1 MQLENYFEFLA
12 EDDIRLKGHRIG
24 IEDILKYHL
33 NGYSPEEI
41 LSELPSL
48 NLEKIYATLTYYHQN
63 QTAINAYLFNVNQ
76 RREQNYQNWQKES
89 SPLIQRLKQAQAQKL
104 EENLIKQ

>member
-24 IEDILKYHL
+24 IENILKYYL

-48 NLEKIYATLTYYHQN
+48 NLEKIIETSKNLE
-63 QTAINAYLFNVNQ
+63 I
-76 RREQNYQNWQKES
+76 RREFNETPKITS
-89 SPLIQRLKQAQAQKL
+89 
-104 EENLIKQ
+104 

>member
-1 MQLENYFEFLA
+1 

-24 IEDILKYHL
+24 IENILKYYL

-48 NLEKIYATLTYYHQN
+48 NLEKIIETSKNLE
-63 QTAINAYLFNVNQ
+63 I
-76 RREQNYQNWQKES
+76 RREFNETQKITS
-89 SPLIQRLKQAQAQKL
+89 SLGSFKRTD
-104 EENLIKQ
+104 

>member
-1 MQLENYFEFLA
+1 MQLENYVEFLA

-24 IEDILKYHL
+24 IEDILKYYL

-48 NLEKIYATLTYYHQN
+48 NLEKIIETSKN
-63 QTAINAYLFNVNQ
+63 SEI
-76 RREQNYQNWQKES
+76 RREFNET
-89 SPLIQRLKQAQAQKL
+89 
-104 EENLIKQ
+104 IKITS

>member
-24 IEDILKYHL
+24 IEDILKYYL
-33 NGYSPEEI
+33 KGYSPEEI

-48 NLEKIYATLTYYHQN
+48 NLEKIIETSKN
-63 QTAINAYLFNVNQ
+63 SEI
-76 RREQNYQNWQKES
+76 RREFNET
-89 SPLIQRLKQAQAQKL
+89 
-104 EENLIKQ
+104 IKITS

>member
-33 NGYSPEEI
+33 KGYSPEEI

-48 NLEKIYATLTYYHQN
+48 NLEKIIETSKN
-63 QTAINAYLFNVNQ
+63 SEI
-76 RREQNYQNWQKES
+76 RREFNEA
-89 SPLIQRLKQAQAQKL
+89 LK
-104 EENLIKQ
+104 ITS